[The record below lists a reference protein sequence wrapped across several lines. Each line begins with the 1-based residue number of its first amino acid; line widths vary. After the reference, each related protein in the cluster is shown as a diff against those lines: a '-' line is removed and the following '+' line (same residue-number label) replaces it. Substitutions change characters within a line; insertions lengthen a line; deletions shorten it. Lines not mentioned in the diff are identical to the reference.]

1 MNSKL
6 KKALTFGLLLLGI
19 GIAGKAQ
26 AASTDTITISVTPNA
41 SFGVTISSPYA
52 SGYNFGIVS
61 LNSTT
66 VSTLA
71 ITLTNSGTIYEYFGV
86 SVSNTSGGGNPWTTT
101 GIAPS
106 TDTFRMSGLLNAGAV
121 PAQGSGNFTALTNL
135 APTNAAAL
143 YGQASTKTSPTA
155 GSNTSKLW
163 LKLEMPFTLN
173 TGGSG
178 AQTMTVSVTGQAT

>member
-1 MNSKL
+1 MNTRL
-6 KKALTFGLLLLGI
+6 KKALATGLVALGM
-19 GIAGKAQ
+19 GWMSGKAQ

-41 SFGVTISSPYA
+41 TFGVTISSPYA
-52 SGYNFGIVS
+52 SGYNFGTVN

-71 ITLTNSGTIYEYFGV
+71 ITLTNSGSIYEYFGV
-86 SVSNTSGGGNPWTTT
+86 SVSNTSGGWTTT
-101 GIAPS
+101 GVAPS
-106 TDTFRMSGLLNAGAV
+106 TDTFRLSGQLNASQ
-121 PAQGSGNFTALTNL
+121 PAQGSGNFTALTNT

-155 GSNTSKLW
+155 GSNTQKLW
-163 LKLEMPFTLN
+163 LQLDMPFTLN
-173 TGGSG
+173 TGGTG